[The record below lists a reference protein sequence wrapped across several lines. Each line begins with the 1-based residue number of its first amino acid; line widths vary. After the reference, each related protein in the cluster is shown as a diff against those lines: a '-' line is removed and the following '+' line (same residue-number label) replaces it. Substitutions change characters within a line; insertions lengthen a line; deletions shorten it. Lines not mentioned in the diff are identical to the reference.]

1 VISRRLALLPAVALA
16 ASVVLAAGASHDVTI
31 AGLKFTPAQVTV
43 QRGDTVTWKNT
54 DVVPHTATA
63 KGKFDSGTIA
73 PGKSYSRKMDQPGEF
88 DYICTVH
95 PNMQGKV
102 TVK

>member
-1 VISRRLALLPAVALA
+1 VRAALLVLALASTAALA
-16 ASVVLAAGASHDVTI
+16 ASTHEVIL
-31 AGLKFTPAQVTV
+31 AGLKFAPAELTV

-73 PGKSYSRKMDQPGEF
+73 PGKSYSRRMDQPGEF

-95 PNMQGKV
+95 PNMRAKV

>member
-1 VISRRLALLPAVALA
+1 VIVARIAMLAALFTATAVLA
-16 ASVVLAAGASHDVTI
+16 ASTHEVTL
-31 AGLKFTPAQVTV
+31 AGLKFQPAQLTV

-73 PGKSYSRKMDQPGEF
+73 PGKSYSRKMDQAGEF

-95 PNMQGKV
+95 PNMQAKL

>member
-1 VISRRLALLPAVALA
+1 
-16 ASVVLAAGASHDVTI
+16 
-31 AGLKFTPAQVTV
+31 
-43 QRGDTVTWKNT
+43 
-54 DVVPHTATA
+54 VVPHTATA

-73 PGKSYSRKMDQPGEF
+73 PGKSYSRRMDQPGEF

-95 PNMQGKV
+95 PNMRAKV

>member
-1 VISRRLALLPAVALA
+1 MRKALLALALASAAALA
-16 ASVVLAAGASHDVTI
+16 ASTHEVAIS
-31 AGLKFTPAQVTV
+31 GLKFAQSRITV

-54 DVVPHTATA
+54 DVVPHSVTA
-63 KGKFDSGTIA
+63 KGKFDSGIIA
-73 PGKSYSRKMDQPGEF
+73 PGKSYSHKMDQPGVF

-95 PNMQGKV
+95 PNMQGEV